1 MMSYDELLV
10 QRISN
15 REPFHDRDATA
26 YYNGTEY
33 QIWSYGLKIASV
45 NSVVGNT
52 SYYGLAPERWWL
64 RPIIFEQTQLRIQNI
79 VREIGETVKDWEIL
93 VKLDI
98 ECEQCDCAD
107 PLAPFAYARALPLG
121 SNILTYQSLDC
132 DCDCHGDNNE

>member
-1 MMSYDELLV
+1 MITYDELLI

-15 REPFHDRDATA
+15 REPFHDSDATA
-26 YYNGTEY
+26 YYDGTEY

-52 SYYGLAPERWWL
+52 SYYGLAAERWWL
-64 RPIIFEQTQLRIQNI
+64 RPIIFWPTQLRIQNI

-107 PLAPFAYARALPLG
+107 PLAAYGLA
-121 SNILTYQSLDC
+121 LDC
-132 DCDCHGDNNE
+132 DCDCHGDSNE